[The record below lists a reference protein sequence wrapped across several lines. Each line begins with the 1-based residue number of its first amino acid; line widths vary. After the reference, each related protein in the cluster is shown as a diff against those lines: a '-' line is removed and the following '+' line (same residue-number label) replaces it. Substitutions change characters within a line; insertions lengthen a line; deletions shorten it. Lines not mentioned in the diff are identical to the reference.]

1 MKQYNHKINKAD
13 DIKSKNDLINDLKE
27 KKKNLQVKKLE
38 TEGKLNRF
46 AEKLTDLVKNT
57 FHIDVK
63 KQLQLLIDSND
74 KETGFVKLD

>member
-63 KQLQLLIDSND
+63 KQL
-74 KETGFVKLD
+74 